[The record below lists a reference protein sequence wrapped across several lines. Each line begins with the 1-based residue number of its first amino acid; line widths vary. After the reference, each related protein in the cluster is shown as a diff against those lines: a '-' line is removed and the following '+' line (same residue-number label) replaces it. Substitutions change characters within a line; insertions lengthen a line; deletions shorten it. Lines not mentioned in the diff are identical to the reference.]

1 MVVVVAPSRGSESRI
16 NASAQSESEGDGGSG
31 QEALAEAVLL
41 GSHARR
47 SNSDASHRKQKHG
60 SNIQNLPMTRTI
72 FV

>member
-31 QEALAEAVLL
+31 QEALAEAVLWD
-41 GSHARR
+41 GHAIR
-47 SNSDASHRKQKHG
+47 SNSDASRQEQKHQ
-60 SNIQNLPMTRTI
+60 SNIQNSPMTSTI